1 MWGIVI
7 NPGEAVAR
15 NVGSQKRTEYTV
27 IGSHVNLVARIE
39 SYTMRGQILI
49 SKNTSKD
56 TNLDI
61 QIAG

>member
-1 MWGIVI
+1 M
-7 NPGEAVAR
+7 AR